1 MIYTSLNVLGSGG
14 PMILLSGEAEG
25 NVYGVVKF
33 PEKKRMQ
40 IPIEKI
46 LFLDWGRGVPYLG
59 YPPRPI
65 RSANEKVE
73 VEIPFA
79 SLVLFCLFLLSVR

>member
-33 PEKKRMQ
+33 PGKKT
-40 IPIEKI
+40 
-46 LFLDWGRGVPYLG
+46 Y
-59 YPPRPI
+59 
-65 RSANEKVE
+65 AN
-73 VEIPFA
+73 
-79 SLVLFCLFLLSVR
+79 SN